1 MYRDNNGES
10 IRVVIRDKVFFRKI
24 QLLLPVFNC
33 FSYFEEK
40 DCFLE
45 IHTQLSLIPS
55 IDSLIQSEK
64 N

>member
-10 IRVVIRDKVFFRKI
+10 ILVVIRDKVFFEKS
-24 QLLLPVFNC
+24 NC
-33 FSYFEEK
+33 FYQFRISIEEK
-40 DCFLE
+40 DSFLE
-45 IHTQLSLIPS
+45 IHIQLSLIPS